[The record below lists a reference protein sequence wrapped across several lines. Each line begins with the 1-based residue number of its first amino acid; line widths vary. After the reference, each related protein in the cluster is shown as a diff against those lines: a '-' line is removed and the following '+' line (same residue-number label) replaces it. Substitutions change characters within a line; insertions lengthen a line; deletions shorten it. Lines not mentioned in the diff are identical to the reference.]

1 MRVKSKPRGG
11 IYCWTRF
18 DACSLPFLQSHWGW
32 TIEIWHQKLS
42 ARPAVGGG
50 VTVGLA
56 GIGSGV
62 FKPALTTIELGTMDF
77 GWVGAT
83 DRIPAQGLEGEDEG
97 LAGDATPGPAALSSG
112 CCLGF

>member
-1 MRVKSKPRGG
+1 
-11 IYCWTRF
+11 
-18 DACSLPFLQSHWGW
+18 LQSHWGW

-42 ARPAVGGG
+42 ARPAVGGI

-77 GWVGAT
+77 G
-83 DRIPAQGLEGEDEG
+83 
-97 LAGDATPGPAALSSG
+97 
-112 CCLGF
+112 